1 MLKKMGETDVARFSQ
16 ATVLGQGPAIVAKG
30 KAKTRGEP
38 SAVQQ
43 ACFKYS
49 SPGPG
54 LKKILEGLPG
64 SYFLFLLAMILKS

>member
-1 MLKKMGETDVARFSQ
+1 MLKKMGETDVARLSQ
-16 ATVLGQGPAIVAKG
+16 ATVLGQGPANVAKG

-43 ACFKYS
+43 AYFKYS

-64 SYFLFLLAMILKS
+64 SYFLFLFAVILRS